1 MNKEKS
7 TFKQI
12 PPFLCVGFF
21 CHDVHKSGYI
31 LGGTAA
37 YSSLI
42 ASKLIGQPVSVLTSV
57 GADFLFH
64 EKFETAGILVCN
76 KLAKKTTIFNNVY
89 QDDHR
94 TQYIYERSDTL
105 TAEDVPIAWRK
116 APVVKICLIANEVD
130 KTLMNSF
137 PDTLIGATIQGWLR
151 KWDHTGKISPKEM
164 DYQLLDKVDIVLMS
178 EVDILGME
186 HILPKLVEAVEIVVM
201 TKGAAGAVVYYQQE
215 TFHFPAF
222 PVKEVDP
229 TGAGDVFAVSFL
241 VKYLETKSITLAT
254 TYAHA
259 AASYVIEGFGVKLP
273 NLETIEKRWMA
284 YQDLFPELFPPKSSA
299 IM

>member
-1 MNKEKS
+1 M
-7 TFKQI
+7 
-12 PPFLCVGFF
+12 
-21 CHDVHKSGYI
+21 
-31 LGGTAA
+31 
-37 YSSLI
+37 
-42 ASKLIGQPVSVLTSV
+42 
-57 GADFLFH
+57 
-64 EKFETAGILVCN
+64 
-76 KLAKKTTIFNNVY
+76 
-89 QDDHR
+89 
-94 TQYIYERSDTL
+94 
-105 TAEDVPIAWRK
+105 PIAWRK

-215 TFHFPAF
+215 TFYFPAF